1 MAGKRRTAP
10 PSLPPGPSKSLK
22 DGAAAVIRAATRL
35 FDRQDGEG
43 VDKPLLASILFTA
56 AFDVLDRIGDEE
68 QRRKLARRVHAGA
81 YERMAGNA
89 EGGFVAGNVGPGLD
103 AEPSPDAGPG
113 GPRPR
118 PPR

>member
-1 MAGKRRTAP
+1 MASRRRTAP
-10 PSLPPGPSKSLK
+10 PPPPSGPPKSLK
-22 DGAAAVIRAATRL
+22 EGAAAVIRAATRL

-43 VDKPLLASILFTA
+43 VEKRLLAEILFTA

-81 YERMAGNA
+81 YERMEGKAD
-89 EGGFVAGNVGPGLD
+89 GGFVAGNEGPSRD
-103 AEPSPDAGPG
+103 NEPSPGAGARSPE
-113 GPRPR
+113 PR